1 MQARVACPATSAR
14 PRFGIVVDM
23 TLTTRFT
30 EAYGLTTPIAQAGMA
45 FVGMTPDLA
54 IAVSDAG
61 ALGSLGV
68 GLMPAPALTAT
79 IKAIQAGTAGP
90 LNVNFITIFT
100 EQAQIEVACAAGV
113 AVASFHWGHP
123 PRAWID
129 RLHAAGV
136 RVFEQVGSVDGAKR
150 AVDDGVDVV
159 VAQGQEAGGHNYATL
174 PTLALV
180 PLVVDAVAPALVLA
194 SGGIAD
200 GRGLAAAL
208 MLGADGAWVGTRLVA
223 TTESAAHDGY
233 KSRVVAADATQTLR
247 TVLFGPDMPQFNPM
261 RVLRNRVV
269 QEWQDRIAEI
279 PADTSGLPIIG
290 HMDLGGGPMDMH
302 KFSNLVPMRDLTTGD
317 LEEMALLAGQGV
329 GLVNAVEPAA
339 TVIGAM
345 TEQARAMLD
354 RYRDQAPGSPG
365 AIR

>member
-1 MQARVACPATSAR
+1 
-14 PRFGIVVDM
+14 M

-30 EAYGLTTPIAQAGMA
+30 EAYGLSTPIAQAGMA

-54 IAVSDAG
+54 VAVSNAG

-68 GLMPAPALTAT
+68 GLMPAPALTQT
-79 IKAIQAGTAGP
+79 IAGIRAGTARP
-90 LNVNFITIFT
+90 FNVNFITIFT
-100 EQAQIEVACAAGV
+100 EPAQIDAVCAAGV

-136 RVFEQVGSVDGAKR
+136 RVFEQVGSVAEAKR

-159 VAQGQEAGGHNYATL
+159 VAQGLEAGGHNFATL
-174 PTLALV
+174 PTFALV

-194 SGGIAD
+194 AGGIAD

-208 MLGADGAWVGTRLVA
+208 MLGADGAWIGTRLVA
-223 TTESAAHDGY
+223 TDESGAHDGY
-233 KSRVVAADATQTLR
+233 KSRLVAAAGTDTVR
-247 TVLFGPDMPQFNPM
+247 TALFGPETPQFNPM

-269 QEWQDRIAEI
+269 EQWQGR
-279 PADTSGLPIIG
+279 PADGADLPVIG
-290 HMDLGGGPMDMH
+290 HTNLGGQDIEMRR
-302 KFSNLVPMRDLTTGD
+302 FSNLVPMRDLTTGD

-329 GLVNAVEPAA
+329 GLVDSVRAA
-339 TVIGAM
+339 ASVITEM
-345 TEQARAMLD
+345 TKQAGAMLD
-354 RYRDQAPGSPG
+354 RYR
-365 AIR
+365 